1 MADRGTLIFTASMLL
16 LALTWTPSAHAYID
30 GGTASMI
37 FQMLIA
43 GGLAAML
50 TMKSFWVQVKARFN
64 SFVGKTP
71 PIDEKH

>member
-43 GGLAAML
+43 GGLAATLM
-50 TMKSFWVQVKARFN
+50 TKSYWARVKESVVSLGR
-64 SFVGKTP
+64 KHP
-71 PIDEKH
+71 PVDKKH